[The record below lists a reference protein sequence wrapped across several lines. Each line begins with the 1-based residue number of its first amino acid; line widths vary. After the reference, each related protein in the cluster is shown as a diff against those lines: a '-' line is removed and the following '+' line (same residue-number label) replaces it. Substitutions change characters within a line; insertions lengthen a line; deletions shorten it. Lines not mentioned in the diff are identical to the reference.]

1 MREASF
7 GRRSVSQRAPRR
19 VAAGIGN
26 ALPDFEQ
33 IARDEAPFLPQQQPL
48 PAPDLSP
55 DEELQAWK
63 AERQRERLSRIPWRQ
78 ISLMAG
84 LCFGIAGFVLP
95 DSVNDSVQWLLYAL
109 MAASFVAGL
118 MRRRRAVAA

>member
-1 MREASF
+1 M
-7 GRRSVSQRAPRR
+7 
-19 VAAGIGN
+19 AGVGN
-26 ALPDFEQ
+26 GVPDFEQ
-33 IARDEAPFLPQQQPL
+33 VTREEVHFFPEQQQL
-48 PAPDLSP
+48 SAEDLSP

-63 AERQRERLSRIPWRQ
+63 AERQRERFSRIPWRQ

-95 DSVNDSVQWLLYAL
+95 DSVNDSVEWLLYAL

-118 MRRRRAVAA
+118 ARRRRIAVA